1 MGLVQNIKNKFRRDP
16 ILKRRIIGILA
27 AHVIMGLAIN
37 LLRVSLFG
45 NDPFSC
51 MQLGFSKGFN
61 MSYGTCVIIFN
72 LIAIVPIFLFA
83 RRYIQIGTLI
93 NMFLIG
99 PVVDGW
105 YAVMLIVYPDFGYIS
120 FTARVACLILGVVI
134 CCFGASMYMV
144 TNLGMGPYDAIGWII
159 EDVSK
164 KKIPFKYAR
173 IGIDTI
179 ATTTGF
185 IFGSIVG
192 VGTLTMALGTGPLIT
207 FFNETINRPLIYG
220 R

>member
-1 MGLVQNIKNKFRRDP
+1 MGLVQNIKNKFRKDP

-51 MQLGFSKGFN
+51 MQLGFSKVFN
-61 MSYGTCVIIFN
+61 ASYGTCVIIFN
-72 LIAIVPIFLFA
+72 LIAIVPIFIIA
-83 RRYIQIGTLI
+83 RRYIQVGTLI
-93 NMFLIG
+93 NMFLLG

-105 YAVMLIVYPDFGYIS
+105 YAVMNLIYPDFGYIS
-120 FTARVACLILGVVI
+120 FTARVICMVLGVVI
-134 CCFGASMYMV
+134 CCYGASMYMV

-159 EDVSK
+159 EEVSK

-173 IGIDTI
+173 IGIDSAATI
-179 ATTTGF
+179 TGF
-185 IFGSIVG
+185 ICGSIVG
-192 VGTLTMALGTGPLIT
+192 AGTLTMALGTGPLIT
-207 FFNETINRPLIYG
+207 FFTDNINRPLIYG

>member
-1 MGLVQNIKNKFRRDP
+1 MGLVQKLKNTFRQNP

-37 LLRVSLFG
+37 LLRISLFG

-51 MQLGFSKGFN
+51 MQLGFSKAFN
-61 MSYGTCVIIFN
+61 ASYGTCVIIFN
-72 LIAIVPIFLFA
+72 LIAIIPIFILA
-83 RRYIQIGTLI
+83 RRYIQVGTLI
-93 NMFLIG
+93 NMFLLG

-105 YAVMLIVYPDFGYIS
+105 YAVMILIYPDVGYIS
-120 FTARVACLILGVVI
+120 FTARVICMVLGVVI
-134 CCFGASMYMV
+134 CCYGCSMYMV

-159 EDVSK
+159 EDLSK

-173 IGIDTI
+173 IGIDAL

-185 IFGSIVG
+185 ICGSIVG
-192 VGTLTMALGTGPLIT
+192 AGTLIMALGTGPLIT
-207 FFNETINRPLIYG
+207 FFNENINRPLIYK